1 MVFALIVVLATANKF
16 TVAQQEPN
24 VGAILNNQ
32 YVLNGYIKCVLDQG
46 PCNKMGKDLKGELHS
61 MAFAMI
67 ICHDNFL

>member
-1 MVFALIVVLATANKF
+1 MQSKLAFALIFLLAVANTF

-46 PCNKMGKDLKGELHS
+46 PCNKMGKDLKSELQS
-61 MAFAMI
+61 FRK
-67 ICHDNFL
+67 